1 MRMGDQETYKR
12 IGKCVVNEDGEIVEL
27 EKEYYRQGW
36 IFKDEYAFHHD
47 PKKPCY
53 VPEEEEE
60 GFYTREDFLA
70 LCNGQEDIAEMIF
83 DEVDWQHPE
92 TYFDEQFRCG
102 ELDLCESCGKLF
114 MSYDVDNCPYC
125 GAGKIA
131 ERREMN

>member
-1 MRMGDQETYKR
+1 MRGEDQTTDKR
-12 IGKCVVNEDGEIVEL
+12 IGKRALNEDGEIVEL

-36 IFKDEYAFHHD
+36 IFKDEYAFHHE

-60 GFYTREDFLA
+60 GFYTREDFLV

-92 TYFDEQFRCG
+92 TYFDEQFQCG
-102 ELDLCESCGKLF
+102 ELDLCGSCGKIF
-114 MSYDVDNCPYC
+114 MSYGVDHCPYC
-125 GAGKIA
+125 GS
-131 ERREMN
+131 EMQMC

>member
-1 MRMGDQETYKR
+1 MRGEDQRRYER

-36 IFKDEYAFHHD
+36 IFKDESAFHHE

-53 VPEEEEE
+53 VPEEEAE
-60 GFYTREDFLA
+60 GFYTREDFQA

-92 TYFDEQFRCG
+92 TCFDEQFRYG
-102 ELDLCESCGKLF
+102 ELDFCQSCDKIF
-114 MSYDVDNCPYC
+114 MSYGVDNCPYC
-125 GAGKIA
+125 GAKRIG
-131 ERREMN
+131 ETREE

>member
-36 IFKDEYAFHHD
+36 IFKDEQAFHNE

-70 LCNGQEDIAEMIF
+70 LCMGQEDVAEMIF
-83 DEVDWQHPE
+83 AEVEGRGMKRSKP
-92 TYFDEQFRCG
+92 
-102 ELDLCESCGKLF
+102 
-114 MSYDVDNCPYC
+114 
-125 GAGKIA
+125 
-131 ERREMN
+131 